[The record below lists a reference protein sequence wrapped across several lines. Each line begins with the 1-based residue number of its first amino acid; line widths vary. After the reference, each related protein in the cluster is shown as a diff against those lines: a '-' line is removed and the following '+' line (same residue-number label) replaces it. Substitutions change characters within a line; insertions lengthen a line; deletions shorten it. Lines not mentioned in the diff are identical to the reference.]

1 VKITKR
7 QLRRIIREVHP
18 DYQGLPQSDIDYY
31 ELADDYAMWSKKNG
45 HVTPAASSV
54 MATYFLEKG
63 LQDDHEKHEMLGKAF
78 KVGHDDIM
86 RDIKRQQSEK
96 VRSLSERGGIFHA
109 LNPRSDSSSN
119 VKKSERRPE
128 LQAIL
133 DAAKA
138 AHGSV
143 PFAELKQFFWGLN
156 SHFANKREIMESMQF
171 APTAQEEAEK
181 INAQTGAGYVTD
193 QAFWE
198 KQGVITGEDLAVSV
212 LNQTYSDFYKGVH
225 GFRPRQAAFT
235 SVEQAQKAI
244 DDLDDYY
251 MGMAQQEEIEAA
263 RQAQIEKERDELEAL
278 MPGEFDFQDL
288 PKQAGMG
295 RRMETR
301 MRITKKD
308 LKKIIRE
315 ALLSEAGDDISNSE
329 FTKELKTGA
338 ADIASSVPAKMND
351 DLARVIKTMTAMAQ
365 FDRSK
370 FEKMVGYAD
379 SLGANALEKAEKGEK
394 PPEEEK

>member
-1 VKITKR
+1 
-7 QLRRIIREVHP
+7 
-18 DYQGLPQSDIDYY
+18 
-31 ELADDYAMWSKKNG
+31 M
-45 HVTPAASSV
+45 
-54 MATYFLEKG
+54 
-63 LQDDHEKHEMLGKAF
+63 
-78 KVGHDDIM
+78 
-86 RDIKRQQSEK
+86 
-96 VRSLSERGGIFHA
+96 
-109 LNPRSDSSSN
+109 
-119 VKKSERRPE
+119 KST
-128 LQAIL
+128 
-133 DAAKA
+133 
-138 AHGSV
+138 
-143 PFAELKQFFWGLN
+143 
-156 SHFANKREIMESMQF
+156 QF

-225 GFRPRQAAFT
+225 GFRPRHSAFT
-235 SVEQAQKAI
+235 SVEEAQVAI
-244 DDLDDYY
+244 DELDDYY
-251 MGMAQQEEIEAA
+251 MGMARQEEIEVA
-263 RQAQIEKERDELEAL
+263 RQAEIEQEREAIEAL

-295 RRMETR
+295 RRMENT

-315 ALLSEAGDDISNSE
+315 ALLSEAEDDISNSE
-329 FTKELKTGA
+329 FTKQLKTGA
-338 ADIASSVPAKMND
+338 SDIAASIPAKMND

-379 SLGANALEKAEKGEK
+379 SLGTNALEKAEKGEK
-394 PPEEEK
+394 PTEEEK

>member
-1 VKITKR
+1 MKVTKS
-7 QLRRIIREVHP
+7 QIKKMIRE
-18 DYQGLPQSDIDYY
+18 
-31 ELADDYAMWSKKNG
+31 A
-45 HVTPAASSV
+45 
-54 MATYFLEKG
+54 
-63 LQDDHEKHEMLGKAF
+63 
-78 KVGHDDIM
+78 
-86 RDIKRQQSEK
+86 
-96 VRSLSERGGIFHA
+96 
-109 LNPRSDSSSN
+109 
-119 VKKSERRPE
+119 
-128 LQAIL
+128 
-133 DAAKA
+133 
-138 AHGSV
+138 
-143 PFAELKQFFWGLN
+143 
-156 SHFANKREIMESMQF
+156 MQF

-225 GFRPRQAAFT
+225 GFRPRQSAFT

-351 DLARVIKTMTAMAQ
+351 DLARVIKIMTAMAQ